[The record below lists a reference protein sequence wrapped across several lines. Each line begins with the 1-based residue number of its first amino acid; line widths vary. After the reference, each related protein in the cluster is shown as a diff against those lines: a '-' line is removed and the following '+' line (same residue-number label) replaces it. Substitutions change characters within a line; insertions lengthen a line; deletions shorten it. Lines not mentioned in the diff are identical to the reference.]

1 MWPRKPLDYDK
12 YLCFVKFSEI
22 SEQRV
27 AEHKLGEFVLAIKVK
42 IFPYYNEAV
51 LGRSVG

>member
-1 MWPRKPLDYDK
+1 MFCKIQWNR
-12 YLCFVKFSEI
+12 
-22 SEQRV
+22 EQRV

-51 LGRSVG
+51 LGRSVGWSEPED